1 MKLICP
7 HCNYTRELEGNA
19 IPSQAVQVTCP
30 RCHSSFRFDPDTATP
45 GRGDNAP
52 ESQAPFTA
60 GATPE
65 NVVPDDATEAD
76 ADSAP
81 PAMQAQESIAPTPGV
96 AAGFWIRAVAALLDS
111 VISSALQFGMAFALG
126 SITELSG
133 ASTLPMVQM
142 LIMLFSTLAGVFY
155 YVFFTGYSGQTPGK
169 MALRLKVVRLDD
181 TQVSYGQAFIRE
193 TIGKFISGIVLGIG
207 YLMVALRS
215 DKRGLHDLMADTRVI
230 KL

>member
-1 MKLICP
+1 MQLICP
-7 HCNYTRELEGNA
+7 QCNYTRDLEGSA
-19 IPSQAVQVTCP
+19 IPDQPVQVTCP
-30 RCHSSFRFDPDTATP
+30 RCNSTFRFDPATA
-45 GRGDNAP
+45 
-52 ESQAPFTA
+52 ESSA
-60 GATPE
+60 GETSAHQESSFISANTPE
-65 NVVPDDATEAD
+65 ESVLPPGTQAEEPT
-76 ADSAP
+76 SAH
-81 PAMQAQESIAPTPGV
+81 IGT
-96 AAGFWIRAVAALLDS
+96 AAGFWIRAIAAVLDS
-111 VISSALQFGMAFALG
+111 VISSALQFTMAFALA

-133 ASTLPMVQM
+133 AGALPMVQM

-169 MALRLKVVRLDD
+169 MALGLKVVRLDD

-230 KL
+230 KI